1 MAEDRRIKKKRGLSK
16 LKEKLDMYDM
26 IIANLY
32 AGTSIVEP
40 DIQLDNAHID
50 IGFSSI
56 ASETHI
62 TKYFMVRK
70 YPDWLKD
77 GFMDNIRGRCLRP
90 GVKINFYIYSEPHR
104 INWNSAEMK
113 NRMDLWNKYTKD
125 NEDEGSVF
133 EYRGKRNAIL
143 ARKRIIESTKYL
155 NESELDHRRTLS
167 KICILIEI
175 SAKRDDLSLANF
187 QDSLN
192 SFKTLMNSEDIKVG
206 ELKVNMIDWLQ
217 SLWLFSLRYIK
228 EVQGRITKKIVTD
241 DILANFNSY
250 KQGRIG
256 DDGVPLGIDISSK
269 VPVMKK
275 FKADPDAAENILI
288 SAATGGGKSFF
299 LKALLT
305 WLLGDGFVCTVMDY
319 EGDEYTNLA
328 AFIRAANPEDVK
340 IVSMGKG
347 SEVYFEPMEIP
358 MLTGDPDIDCDL
370 KETAV
375 NYVLATFRLI
385 VCGTEGTLNKW
396 EESVIS
402 TAIKRVYEF
411 AGVTDNQDTWYK
423 SKGLTLN
430 MVYDE
435 ICDMVRKQE
444 FVDDNMDNIKHKA
457 AMEIQESCV
466 PYFEEG
472 EAKAGT
478 FKKPMTANELFK
490 AKLII
495 FSFGMKGATNDQIDP
510 VILALKQLSVANI
523 SIQISNYCKYVRHC
537 FNVKVWEEYQRWGE
551 AKGSAEIIG
560 NAMTGGR
567 KRGDVNFIITNDL
580 AAMLDESNPVNAKLR
595 QNITGYIVGKIS
607 SKKIRHQFCEEFGL
621 LELEEPLRR
630 IANASRKGRKKKQSK
645 SNASDRY
652 KNAFC
657 VVLDE
662 GKAIVKVMLPDA
674 LLESEL
680 FKTGVV
686 IK

>member
-1 MAEDRRIKKKRGLSK
+1 MSNKKKRGISK

-26 IIANLY
+26 IMANLY
-32 AGTSIVEP
+32 AGNSVVEP
-40 DIQLDNAHID
+40 STKLDNSHID
-50 IGFSSI
+50 IGFSNI

-62 TKYFMVRK
+62 TKYFMIRQ
-70 YPDWLKD
+70 YPDWMKD
-77 GFMDNIRGRCLRP
+77 HMMDIIRSRCLKP
-90 GVKINFYIYSEPHR
+90 GVKINFYIHTQPHT
-104 INWNSAEMK
+104 INWNSSEMK
-113 NRMDLWNKYTKD
+113 NRLNLWTKYADKY
-125 NEDEGSVF
+125 EDDGSVF
-133 EYRGKRNAIL
+133 EYRGKRSTIL

-155 NESELDHRRTLS
+155 NESELDYRRTLC
-167 KICILIEI
+167 KITFIVEI
-175 SAKRDDLSLANF
+175 SAKRDDMSLANLELALR
-187 QDSLN
+187 D
-192 SFKTLMNSEDIKVG
+192 FKTLMNQEDFKVM
-206 ELKVNMIDWLQ
+206 EMRVNMIDWLQ
-217 SLWLFSLRYIK
+217 SLGLFSLKYIK
-228 EVQGRITKKIVTD
+228 EVQGRIIKKIVTD
-241 DILANFNSY
+241 DILANFSSY

-256 DDGVPLGIDISSK
+256 EDGVPLGIDISSK
-269 VPVMKK
+269 IPVLHK
-275 FKADPDAAENILI
+275 FKEDPDAAENLLI
-288 SAATGGGKSFF
+288 AAATGGGKSFF

-328 AFIRAANPEDVK
+328 AFVKAGNPDDVK
-340 IVSMGKG
+340 VISMGKG

-358 MLTGDPDIDCDL
+358 MLTGDPEVDNDL
-370 KETAV
+370 KETAIS
-375 NYVLATFRLI
+375 YVLATFRLI
-385 VCGTEGTLNKW
+385 VCGTEKNLTKW

-402 TAIKRVYEF
+402 TAIRRVYEF
-411 AGVTDNQDTWYK
+411 AGVTDNKETWHK
-423 SKGLTLN
+423 SQGLRVS

-435 ICDMVRKQE
+435 ICDMVRKGE
-444 FVDDNMDNIKHKA
+444 FIDDNMDNIKHRA
-457 AMEIQESCV
+457 AMEIQESCI

-472 EAKAGT
+472 EAKSGT

-523 SIQISNYCKYVRHC
+523 SIQISNHCKYVKHC

-580 AAMLDESNPVNAKLR
+580 NAMLDESNPINAKLK
-595 QNITGYIVGKIS
+595 QNITGYIVGRVT
-607 SKKIRHQFCEEFGL
+607 SKTVIHKFCEEFSL
-621 LELEEPLRR
+621 LELEAPLRR
-630 IANASRKGRKKKQSK
+630 IAEASRKGRKKKRNSSAAQ
-645 SNASDRY
+645 DRY

-662 GKAIVKVMLPDA
+662 GKAIVKVMLPPS
-674 LLESEL
+674 LLESDL

>member
-1 MAEDRRIKKKRGLSK
+1 MANEKVKKKRGLSK
-16 LKEKLDMYDM
+16 LKEKIDMYDM

-40 DIQLDNAHID
+40 DVELDNTHID
-50 IGFSSI
+50 IGFSNI

-62 TKYFMVRK
+62 TKYFMIRK
-70 YPDWLKD
+70 YPDWIR
-77 GFMDNIRGRCLRP
+77 DNLLDSIRARCLRA
-90 GVKINFYIYSEPHR
+90 GVKINFYIYSEPHK

-125 NEDEGSVF
+125 NEDKGSVF

-143 ARKRIIESTKYL
+143 ARKRIVESTKYL
-155 NESELDHRRTLS
+155 NESELDYRRTLS
-167 KICILIEI
+167 KISIVIEM
-175 SAKRDDLSLANF
+175 SAKRDDISLANF
-187 QDSLN
+187 QESLN
-192 SFKTLMNSEDIKVG
+192 SFKSLMGSYDIKVG

-241 DILANFNSY
+241 DILANISSY

-299 LKALLT
+299 IKALIT
-305 WLLGDGFVCTVMDY
+305 WLLGDGFVCTIMDY
-319 EGDEYTNLA
+319 EGDEYSNLA
-328 AFIRAANPEDVK
+328 AFVRAGNPEDVK

-347 SEVYFEPMEIP
+347 SECYFESMEIP
-358 MLTGDPDIDCDL
+358 MLTGDDDVDCDL
-370 KETAV
+370 KETAM
-375 NYVLATFRLI
+375 NYIMATFRLM
-385 VCGTEGTLNKW
+385 VCGVDGKLSKW
-396 EESVIS
+396 EEGIIS

-411 AGVTDNQDTWYK
+411 AGVTDNKETWHK
-423 SKGLTLN
+423 SKGLRIS
-430 MVYDE
+430 MVYEE

-444 FVDDNMDNIKHKA
+444 FVDDSMDNIKHRA
-457 AMEIQESCV
+457 AMEVMESCAT
-466 PYFEEG
+466 YFEEG
-472 EAKAGT
+472 EAKSGT
-478 FKKPMTANELFK
+478 FKNPMTANELFK
-490 AKLII
+490 AKLIV
-495 FSFGMKGATNDQIDP
+495 FSFGMKGANNDLVDP

-551 AKGSAEIIG
+551 AKGSADIIG

-580 AAMLDESNPVNAKLR
+580 GAMLDDTNPVNAKLK
-595 QNITGYIVGKIS
+595 QNITGYIIGKIK
-607 SKKIRHQFCEEFGL
+607 SKSIRHKFCSEFGL
-621 LELEEPLRR
+621 LELEEPLRK
-630 IANASRKGRKKKQSK
+630 ITKASKKGSKKGNNKQSGV
-645 SNASDRY
+645 SDRY

-662 GKAIVKVMLPDA
+662 GKAVVKVMLPDA